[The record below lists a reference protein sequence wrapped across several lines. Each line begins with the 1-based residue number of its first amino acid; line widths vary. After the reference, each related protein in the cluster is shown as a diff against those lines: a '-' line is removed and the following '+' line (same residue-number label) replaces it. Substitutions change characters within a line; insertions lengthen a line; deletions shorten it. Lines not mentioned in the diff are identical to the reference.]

1 MLHLLRTTSANPDFQ
16 NLVIELDKHLAI
28 MNGDT
33 NDFFVQFNKID
44 LIKNVVVAY
53 NNQLP
58 VGCGAIKEYDAQTI
72 EIKRMFVVPEM
83 RGKGVAVAVLN
94 ELENWARELSYTKCI
109 LETGTNM
116 LDAIGLY
123 KKMGYEN
130 IPNYGQYV
138 GVENSVCFEKTIM

>member
-1 MLHLLRTTSANPDFQ
+1 MTNLLRTSSSNPDFHY
-16 NLVIELDKHLAI
+16 LVIHLDKHLAI

-33 NDFFVQFNKID
+33 NDFFVQYNKID

-53 NNQLP
+53 NDQTP
-58 VGCGAIKEYDAQTI
+58 VACGAIKEYDAQTM
-72 EIKRMFVVPEM
+72 EVKRMFVIPEM
-83 RGKGVAVAVLN
+83 RGKGIAAAVLI
-94 ELENWARELSYTKCI
+94 ELENWARELGYTKCI

-116 LDAIGLY
+116 HDAIGLY

-138 GVENSVCFEKTIM
+138 GVENSVCFGKKM